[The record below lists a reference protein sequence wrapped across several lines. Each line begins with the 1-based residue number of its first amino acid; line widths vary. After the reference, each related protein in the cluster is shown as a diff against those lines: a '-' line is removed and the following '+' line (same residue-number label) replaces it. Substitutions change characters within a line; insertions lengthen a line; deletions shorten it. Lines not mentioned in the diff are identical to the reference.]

1 MTNPK
6 YRFWL
11 EDKQYMVYSV
21 SFTVSFVDMDTME
34 ARYMG
39 KGTNY
44 IPKSGIKM
52 DYTGFNDVNGKPIYF
67 GDIVSKTNGW
77 SEDISL
83 ISLFDGEAFLN
94 RIYDGAFPLD
104 KFVECYVVGNKYEDN
119 LLFEKYLNIKA
130 EKLKGVTNKDQVK
143 EYKLELNEP
152 SVYIRKRGEKFF
164 TTNEYTHDNSTL
176 YLVFNNGNRYKI
188 NKVNDELAEEA
199 VDTMEKILLTESSE
213 ESISEYGLSNI
224 LHQICHGYH
233 NLVSK
238 YIKESYRQ
246 DMIIVDSVWHTIMFN
261 WHDGETIL
269 TVAFEPYIGEVLK
282 RYKDGLA
289 IMKCEIKCFD
299 KSLDKQI
306 YLDNKGIAEAIETI
320 NSVLEKY
327 EEEKGK
333 GVSVWRV

>member
-1 MTNPK
+1 MANSS

-11 EDKQYMVYSV
+11 EDKQYMVYSD

-34 ARYMG
+34 ARYIG

-83 ISLFDGEAFLN
+83 ISSFGGEAFLN

-119 LLFEKYLNIKA
+119 LLFEKYLNMKV
-130 EKLKGVTNKDQVK
+130 EKLKGTTNKDQVE
-143 EYKLELNEP
+143 EYSLAVEP
-152 SVYIRKRGEKFF
+152 TTYTRQRGNTYFKQDDSG
-164 TTNEYTHDNSTL
+164 DNATL
-176 YLVFNNGNRYKI
+176 SLVFKNNNRYKI
-188 NKVNDELAEEA
+188 GKVNYDVAEESA
-199 VDTMEKILLTESSE
+199 DMMEKILLLEDGKE
-213 ESISEYGLSNI
+213 NISEYGLANI
-224 LHQICHGYH
+224 LYQICNGYY
-233 NLVSK
+233 NLIEK
-238 YIKESYRQ
+238 YIKEEYKEC
-246 DMIIVDSVWHTIMFN
+246 IIVSDNRWYTMMFDDKDN
-261 WHDGETIL
+261 NTIL
-269 TVAFEPYIGEVLK
+269 KADFTPYFGEVFK

-289 IMKCEIKCFD
+289 IMECKITGFD
-299 KSLDKQI
+299 ESQNKTI

-320 NSVLEKY
+320 NSILDAYK
-327 EEEKGK
+327 EKG
-333 GVSVWRV
+333 GNV

>member
-1 MTNPK
+1 MTNSS

-11 EDKQYMVYSV
+11 EDKQYMVYSD

-34 ARYMG
+34 ARYIN

-83 ISLFDGEAFLN
+83 ISSFGGEAFLN

-119 LLFEKYLNIKA
+119 LLFEKYLNMKV
-130 EKLKGVTNKDQVK
+130 EKLKGTTNKYQVK
-143 EYKLELNEP
+143 EYSLAVEP
-152 SVYIRKRGEKFF
+152 TTYTRQRG
-164 TTNEYTHDNSTL
+164 YTYFKPEDSEDNATL
-176 YLVFNNGNRYKI
+176 SLVFKNNNRYKI
-188 NKVNDELAEEA
+188 GKVNYDVAEESA
-199 VDTMEKILLTESSE
+199 DMMEKILMLENDE
-213 ESISEYGLSNI
+213 ETISEYGLSNI
-224 LHQICHGYH
+224 LYQICNGYY
-233 NLVSK
+233 NLIEK
-238 YIKESYRQ
+238 HIKEEYT
-246 DMIIVDSVWHTIMFN
+246 DYIIVLNNVWYTLMFDDKDN
-261 WHDGETIL
+261 NTIL
-269 TVAFEPYIGEVLK
+269 KAKFTPYSGEVFK

-289 IMKCEIKCFD
+289 IMECKIEGFD
-299 KSLDKQI
+299 ESQNKTI

-320 NSVLEKY
+320 NSILDAYK
-327 EEEKGK
+327 EKG
-333 GVSVWRV
+333 GNV